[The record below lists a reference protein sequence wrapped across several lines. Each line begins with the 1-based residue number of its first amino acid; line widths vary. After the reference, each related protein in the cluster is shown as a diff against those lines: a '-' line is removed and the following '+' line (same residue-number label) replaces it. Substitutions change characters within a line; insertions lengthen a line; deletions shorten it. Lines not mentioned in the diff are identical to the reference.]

1 MAGQKAGFLSFLV
14 KACLHLGVSQ
24 PEADLF
30 RLLPV
35 RDELY
40 KRLAVF
46 LQGIKLVEVLR
57 RADGQVAHSPLFRN
71 GLEGMGVGLYKQLP
85 HGFRLAVFCIPLYC
99 AFRVNRCVCPSV
111 RTREKGR
118 VLTYS
123 SGLLSSCMVYSNQ

>member
-14 KACLHLGVSQ
+14 KACLHLGVGQ

-40 KRLAVF
+40 KRLAVC

-71 GLEGMGVGLYKQLP
+71 GFEGMGVGLYKQLP
-85 HGFRLAVFCIPLYC
+85 HGFRMAVC
-99 AFRVNRCVCPSV
+99 
-111 RTREKGR
+111 
-118 VLTYS
+118 
-123 SGLLSSCMVYSNQ
+123 LSLIHI